1 MAKLKQ
7 QETELLATD
16 QGESA
21 GGRVPPN
28 TLASGNRPQGAPK
41 PFGPQVPKLTSSSG
55 DLGTGPTFSKDDP
68 YKRRPASPGGR

>member
-7 QETELLATD
+7 RETGLLATD

-41 PFGPQVPKLTSSSG
+41 PSGQRVLKLTSSAG
-55 DLGTGPTFSKDDP
+55 DLPSGSVFSKTDP
-68 YKRRPASPGGR
+68 YKRRPRSEGGR